1 MACVMAKSPPP
12 SNLEIVQ
19 AASFPE
25 IDAVKE
31 LWSEY
36 WKSLGLP
43 LDFQGFAKEL
53 RTLPGKYA
61 PPTGCLLL
69 GQVAGQLA
77 ATGAFRQLSHHGCE
91 AKRLYVR
98 PAYRGL
104 GLAGSLLRKLIEEAR
119 VRGYRDLYADTL
131 PSMTAALN
139 LYRNMG
145 FAEVGPYSDDPTQG
159 AVYLHLNL

>member
-1 MACVMAKSPPP
+1 MAKSPPP

-19 AASFPE
+19 SASLAE
-25 IDAVKE
+25 VVAVKE

-43 LDFQGFAKEL
+43 LDFHGYAEEL
-53 RTLPGKYA
+53 RTLPGKYV

-69 GQVAGQLA
+69 WQIDGQPA
-77 ATGAFRQLSHHGCE
+77 ATGAFRQLSHDSCE

-98 PAYRGL
+98 PAYRRL

-131 PSMTAALN
+131 PSMTSALN
-139 LYRNMG
+139 LYRGMG

-159 AVYLHLNL
+159 AVYLHLSL

>member
-1 MACVMAKSPPP
+1 MAKSPPR

-19 AASFPE
+19 AASLAE
-25 IDAVKE
+25 IFAVKE

-36 WKSLGLP
+36 WQSVGLP
-43 LDFQGFAKEL
+43 LDFQGFAEEL

-69 GQVAGQLA
+69 GQVDGQPA
-77 ATGAFRQLSHHGCE
+77 ATGAFRQLSRYDCE
-91 AKRLYVR
+91 AKRLYVH
-98 PAYRGL
+98 PAYRRL
-104 GLAGSLLRKLIEEAR
+104 GLAGSLLRKLIDEAR
-119 VRGYRDLYADTL
+119 LRGYRNLYADTL

-145 FAEVGPYSDDPTQG
+145 FAETGPYSDDPTEG
-159 AVYLHLNL
+159 AVYLRLSL

>member
-1 MACVMAKSPPP
+1 LK
-12 SNLEIVQ
+12 IVQ
-19 AASFPE
+19 PASLAE

-36 WKSLGLP
+36 WQSLGLP
-43 LDFQGFAKEL
+43 LDFQGFAEEL

-69 GQVAGQLA
+69 GQIDGQTA
-77 ATGAFRQLSHHGCE
+77 ATGAFRQLSPDSCE

-98 PAYRGL
+98 PAYRRL
-104 GLAGSLLRKLIEEAR
+104 GLAGALLRRLIEEAR
-119 VRGYRDLYADTL
+119 LRGYSNLYADTL
-131 PSMTAALN
+131 PSMTSALN
-139 LYRNMG
+139 LYRGMG

-159 AVYLHLNL
+159 AVYLHLGL